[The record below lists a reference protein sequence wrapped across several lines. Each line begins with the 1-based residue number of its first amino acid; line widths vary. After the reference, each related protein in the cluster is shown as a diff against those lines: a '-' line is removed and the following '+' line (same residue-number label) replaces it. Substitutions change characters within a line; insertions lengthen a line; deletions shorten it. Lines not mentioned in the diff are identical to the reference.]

1 MQETFLGEFRW
12 FLRSYRTTL
21 IATPASPILK
31 ARPLDTGTS
40 CVISASPLLYLFTI
54 ASEQEDTLGELV
66 KKHGGG
72 LAVLGSL
79 IGKGGS
85 KFNGLDIKRVY
96 FGFVWVLYL
105 PNYFADSL
113 VGTGF
118 ETTVR
123 SGHYIITQ
131 WTLTH

>member
-1 MQETFLGEFRW
+1 ME
-12 FLRSYRTTL
+12 
-21 IATPASPILK
+21 
-31 ARPLDTGTS
+31 TS
-40 CVISASPLLYLFTI
+40 CVISASPLVCLFTI
-54 ASEQEDTLGELV
+54 ASEQEDILGELV

-72 LAVLGSL
+72 LAALGSL

-123 SGHYIITQ
+123 SGIS
-131 WTLTH
+131 LSRSEP